1 MKNVVRQRA
10 RLVRV
15 RKIQHDLAASAAALA
30 AGQVQLIE
38 TNRERLAQ
46 MRGELR
52 ASEGMTSGAALAR
65 LGELAMRLDDAR
77 QGLGRTLDNART
89 AAAARED
96 VRRSARRDQESAEKL
111 QQAAVGA
118 AERLAERRPLRSG
131 RYRSRLLEDGEGM

>member
-15 RKIQHDLAASAAALA
+15 RKIQHDLAAS
-30 AGQVQLIE
+30 
-38 TNRERLAQ
+38 
-46 MRGELR
+46 
-52 ASEGMTSGAALAR
+52 
-65 LGELAMRLDDAR
+65 
-77 QGLGRTLDNART
+77 